1 MFQVVRVNCMAVTT
15 SRKSAI
21 SQANLKELP
30 DFSMKARISH
40 LMIGSLTLAL
50 IAGSLGGMLGYRK
63 FVSTKQRIPLRVI
76 FEGSASGLHKGGS
89 VNFGGI
95 RVGEVVSLKL
105 DNPRRVVAL
114 AMIDNTTPVRKDTLA
129 GLEFQG
135 LTGVAALSLIGGS
148 PEAPPVPLDQ
158 DGVPILIADPEATQD
173 VETRIK
179 AALRNVDK
187 VIADNQADLK
197 DTLLNFE
204 TFTAQLAVN
213 GEKIDSLVRRAE
225 TGVNAVDLGLAKT
238 DSLLTSVGSVD
249 FGELL
254 PTVQSMRELV
264 QSFNKKSAA
273 FMADGRNMLGEITA
287 SVNKKLGGPRR

>member
-1 MFQVVRVNCMAVTT
+1 
-15 SRKSAI
+15 
-21 SQANLKELP
+21 
-30 DFSMKARISH
+30 MKARMSH

-50 IAGSLGGMLGYRK
+50 IAGSLGGVLGYRK

-105 DNPRRVVAL
+105 DHPRRVVAL
-114 AMIDNTTPVRKDTLA
+114 AMIDNTAPIRKDTLA

-158 DGVPILIADPEATQD
+158 DGIPILIADPDATQD

-179 AALRNVDK
+179 EALRNVDK
-187 VIADNQADLK
+187 VIAESQDELK

-204 TFTAQLAVN
+204 TFSAALAAN
-213 GEKIDSLVRRAE
+213 GEKIDSVVRRAE
-225 TGVNAVDLGLAKT
+225 AGVGAVDLGLAKT
-238 DSLLTSVGSVD
+238 DRLLAGVGSVD
-249 FGELL
+249 FAELL
-254 PTVQSMRELV
+254 PTVQSIRELAR
-264 QSFNKKSAA
+264 SFNKKSAA
-273 FMADGRNMLGEITA
+273 AMADSRKMLGEISA
-287 SVNKKLGGPRR
+287 SVNKVGGPRR

>member
-1 MFQVVRVNCMAVTT
+1 
-15 SRKSAI
+15 
-21 SQANLKELP
+21 
-30 DFSMKARISH
+30 MKARMSDV
-40 LMIGSLTLAL
+40 MIGSLTLAL
-50 IAGSLGGMLGYRK
+50 IAGSFAGVLGYRK

-95 RVGEVVSLKL
+95 RVGEVTSLTL

-114 AMIDNTTPVRKDTLA
+114 TMVDNDAPIRKDTLA

-135 LTGVAALSLIGGS
+135 LTGVAALSLVGGS
-148 PEAPPVPLDQ
+148 AEAPPVPLDE
-158 DGVPILIADPEATQD
+158 DGVPVLTADPEATQD
-173 VETRIK
+173 VETKIK

-187 VIADNQADLK
+187 VIADNQAELK
-197 DTLLNFE
+197 STMLNLE
-204 TFTAQLAVN
+204 TFTAQLSTN
-213 GEKIDSLVRRAE
+213 GEKIDSLVRRADS
-225 TGVNAVDLGLAKT
+225 GVAAVDLGLTKT
-238 DSLLTSVGSVD
+238 DDLLTSVGSVD

-264 QSFNKKSAA
+264 QSFNKKSAV
-273 FMADGRNMLGEITA
+273 FMADGRRMLGDISA

>member
-1 MFQVVRVNCMAVTT
+1 
-15 SRKSAI
+15 
-21 SQANLKELP
+21 
-30 DFSMKARISH
+30 MKPRMSH
-40 LMIGSLTLAL
+40 LMIGTLTLAV
-50 IAGSLGGMLGYRK
+50 IAGSFAGLLGYRK

-114 AMIDNTTPVRKDTLA
+114 AMIDNTAPIRKDTLA

-148 PEAPPVPLDQ
+148 EEAPPVPLDQ
-158 DGVPILIADPEATQD
+158 DGTPILIADPDATQD

-187 VIADNQADLK
+187 VIADNQTDLK
-197 DTLLNFE
+197 ETLLNFE
-204 TFTAQLAVN
+204 TFSASLAAN

-225 TGVNAVDLGLAKT
+225 AGVNVVDLGLAKT
-238 DSLLTSVGSVD
+238 DSLLTGVGGVD

-254 PTVQSMRELV
+254 PAVQSIRELAH
-264 QSFNKKSAA
+264 SFNKKSAA
-273 FMADGRNMLGEITA
+273 TMADSRKMLSEISA
-287 SVNKKLGGPRR
+287 SVNKVGGPRR

>member
-1 MFQVVRVNCMAVTT
+1 
-15 SRKSAI
+15 
-21 SQANLKELP
+21 
-30 DFSMKARISH
+30 
-40 LMIGSLTLAL
+40 MIGSLTLAL
-50 IAGSLGGMLGYRK
+50 IAGSLGGVLGYRK

-114 AMIDNTTPVRKDTLA
+114 AMIDNIAPIRKDTLA

-148 PEAPPVPLDQ
+148 EEAPPVPLDQ
-158 DGVPILIADPEATQD
+158 DGIPVLTADPEATQD

-179 AALRNVDK
+179 LALQNVDK
-187 VIADNQADLK
+187 VIADNKAELNDM
-197 DTLLNFE
+197 LLNLE
-204 TFTAQLAVN
+204 TFTAALAVN
-213 GEKIDSLVRRAE
+213 GEKIDSVVRRAE
-225 TGVNAVDLGLAKT
+225 TGVGAVDLGLAKT
-238 DSLLTSVGSVD
+238 DKLLSSVGSVD

-254 PTVQSMRELV
+254 PTVQSVRELA

-273 FMADGRNMLGEITA
+273 AMADTRKMFGEISA
-287 SVNKKLGGPRR
+287 SVNKVGGPRR